1 MSIFNRLFNRTDDFE
16 PVKIEED
23 FDTLELELS
32 YPDDVC
38 DCDDCDDDFDDF
50 DDDQIYD
57 FTGCA

>member
-16 PVKIEED
+16 PIKIEDD

-50 DDDQIYD
+50 DDFDD
-57 FTGCA
+57 DD